1 VTSNLT
7 VTAQYLINTYT
18 VTFVDWDGTVLKT
31 QTVDYGAAATA
42 PADPARVGYTFTGWD
57 VDFSN
62 VTSNLTV
69 TAQYVQDTVN
79 LLGDVNCDGSVD
91 FSDVT
96 MLASYVVHAVSELS
110 EQSMINADMNQDGE
124 VNSLDISYIY
134 NFLMNNR

>member
-1 VTSNLT
+1 SNLT

-79 LLGDVNCDGSVD
+79 LLGDVNGDGTVD

-96 MLASYVVHAVSELS
+96 MLASYVVHAVSELP
-110 EQSMINADMNQDGE
+110 EQSMINADVNQDGA
-124 VNSLDISYIY
+124 VNSLDISYLY
-134 NFLMNNR
+134 NMLLNNAN